1 MYFKEKFPRRLF
13 WEWCLVAPLT
23 ETIRNRHITFSIF
36 IVILFVGFY
45 VDGQS
50 LPSKPL
56 QPNYE
61 TENFLDA
68 YQTLVLGRERVSV
81 ERGEYPVGNALYVVN
96 INPYIDFNKKRKGH
110 CRLELK
116 FALPLP
122 ESVTLILYGKFSQV
136 LHIDQSRSIIFK

>member
-1 MYFKEKFPRRLF
+1 MVSRSAFNGDYKKSPYNFQHFH
-13 WEWCLVAPLT
+13 C
-23 ETIRNRHITFSIF
+23 N
-36 IVILFVGFY
+36 FVGFY
-45 VDGQS
+45 GDGQS

-68 YQTLVLGRERVSV
+68 YQTLVIGREHVSA
-81 ERGEYPVGNALYVVN
+81 ERGEYPVGNALYVLK
-96 INPYIDFNKKRKGH
+96 INPYIDFNTKRKGH

-122 ESVTLILYGKFSQV
+122 ESVTLILYGKFPQV